1 MKINSSSEL
10 KALISASNSGKKIP
24 AMRLIED
31 SPATA
36 AILSKLNNVDRE
48 TKYDGKGNRTIV
60 SPNSSGMS
68 DLSQDVAQKATD
80 NENTLQLFPELE
92 QALRILINSVLAPK
106 DLNNT
111 DIIFSI
117 PNNLKVSPLN
127 NKLLPIIE
135 DKLSKD
141 FKLKQMI
148 PEMLYKTLGVDGAYP
163 VLIIPESSVDDMIN
177 DRKTIS
183 TESIQSHFG
192 DGKEKL
198 VNFGFIGDN
207 DETKSKSKDKSFG
220 FESFVNG
227 VEVSAGSISDNK
239 IQFKVKA
246 DGANVDTL
254 IRVTDNIDLIKFPD
268 LIKKKR
274 HQQVNKTLEQRF
286 VGSGFRGNIKTIA
299 TESDI
304 NNRNQSYGSS
314 ELNDLQLTQ
323 LLYKNNVSL
332 RNVTRKVKT
341 SNQTD
346 RLNIGA
352 PLVKILSAECV
363 MPVCMSGNKDKHV
376 GFYILLD
383 GMGNHLSK
391 DSASS
396 VYDDFRRNQRGGKQ
410 GGTNLSSSLLQRTA
424 DAFNS
429 TCDVVTYQQMQKI
442 CGEIIESDL
451 LARLR
456 NGIYGEDVSIV
467 ENTVVYDI
475 MLSRM
480 FREQQT
486 QILFVPVELMSYFH
500 HKLRKNGTGKTLL
513 EDSLVLNSLRAVL
526 MFANINRAVINS
538 IGRTEVELTVD
549 EHDPNKAKTL
559 EIAKHE
565 ALRTRQ
571 SQAIPA
577 TISPTDIQ
585 HYLNTSQMHFN
596 ITAVPG
602 LPGTSM
608 KFNETQ
614 TSYAQPESNMVE
626 QLDKK
631 AIMALGVPPELV
643 ANSDVEF
650 ATNIVSNNLRLNKQI
665 VQIQEA
671 FQPQLSTFAR
681 TFVLNHGDAIK
692 EIEDVIR
699 ANIKTLTETTNPD
712 EFFTDFKDNE
722 ELLVRLLARECL
734 SNFEVNFSRPDTV
747 TLKNQMEAFTEF
759 EEALDKVLKYRL
771 SEDILSEAT
780 SGEITSQQIGLIYN
794 SVKAYY
800 VRDWLKKN
808 AIMPELFDIVTDGDD
823 NKTNL
828 NIFTESSAYASS
840 LTESLNGFLKRVIPV
855 AEASERDMQ
864 KVTGGQELDA
874 GPGASE
880 GSGGSSSSSSDSDY
894 DSGDDN
900 NGDGTG
906 SDDSGGGDDLLSDMP
921 DMPSLDSL

>member
-1 MKINSSSEL
+1 MKINSNSEL

-24 AMRLIED
+24 ALRLIED

-117 PNNLKVSPLN
+117 PNDLKVSPLN

-135 DKLSKD
+135 KKLSKD

-183 TESIQSHFG
+183 TESIQSLFG
-192 DGKEKL
+192 DGKDRHIS
-198 VNFGFIGDN
+198 FGFIGDN
-207 DETKSKSKDKSFG
+207 DEAKTKGDKTVG
-220 FESFVNG
+220 FESFVSG
-227 VEVSAGSISDNK
+227 VDIKAGHISDNK
-239 IQFKVKA
+239 IQFKVKP

-274 HQQVNKTLEQRF
+274 NQQVNKTLEERF
-286 VGSGFRGNIKTIA
+286 VGSGFRGNIKAIA

-304 NNRNQSYGSS
+304 NNHNQSYSS
-314 ELNDLQLTQ
+314 TELNDLQLTQ

-396 VYDDFRRNQRGGKQ
+396 VYDDFRRNQRGVKQ
-410 GGTNLSSSLLQRTA
+410 GGGNLSSSLLQRTA
-424 DAFNS
+424 DAFS
-429 TCDVVTYQQMQKI
+429 TSCDIVTYQQMQKI

-538 IGRTEVELTVD
+538 IGRTEIELTVD

-643 ANSDVEF
+643 ANNDVEF

-692 EIEDVIR
+692 EIENVIR
-699 ANIKTLTETTNPD
+699 DNIKTLTETANPD
-712 EFFTDFKDNE
+712 EFFAEFADNQD
-722 ELLVRLLARECL
+722 LLVRLLARECL

-747 TLKNQMEAFTEF
+747 TLKNQMETFTEF

-864 KVTGGQELDA
+864 KLTGGQELEA
-874 GPGASE
+874 GPGSSE
-880 GSGGSSSSSSDSDY
+880 GNGGSSSSSLDDGGSGDVNLNETGGD
-894 DSGDDN
+894 DSGD
-900 NGDGTG
+900 
-906 SDDSGGGDDLLSDMP
+906 GGGEDDLIGGMP
-921 DMPSLDSL
+921 EMPSLDSL

>member
-1 MKINSSSEL
+1 MNINSNNEL
-10 KALISASNSGKKIP
+10 KALITASNSGKKIP
-24 AMRLIED
+24 ALRLIEN

-36 AILSKLNNVDRE
+36 AILSKLNNVERDTR
-48 TKYDGKGNRTIV
+48 YDPNGNRTIV

-68 DLSQDVAQKATD
+68 DLSQDVARKATD

-117 PNNLKVSPLN
+117 PNDLKVSPLSG
-127 NKLLPIIE
+127 KLLPIIE
-135 DKLSKD
+135 KKLSKD

-183 TESIQSHFG
+183 TESLQELFG
-192 DGKEKL
+192 NGKDNNVSL
-198 VNFGFIGDN
+198 GFIGNSDFSGN
-207 DETKSKSKDKSFG
+207 KREKTFS

-227 VEVSAGSISDNK
+227 TAIKAGANNDNK
-239 IQFKVKA
+239 IQFKAKEK
-246 DGANVDTL
+246 DSKKENIVDTL
-254 IRVTDNIDLIKFPD
+254 IRVTDNIDIIKFPE
-268 LIKKKR
+268 LVKIKR
-274 HQQVNKTLEQRF
+274 SEEVNKTLESRF
-286 VGSGFRGNIKTIA
+286 KGSGFNGNGRVISL
-299 TESDI
+299 ENDI
-304 NNRNQSYGSS
+304 NNRNSTYGSG

-332 RNVTRKVKT
+332 RNVTRKIKT
-341 SNQTD
+341 SNETE

-363 MPVCMSGNKDKHV
+363 MPVCMSGDVNKHV
-376 GFYILLD
+376 GFYVLLD

-396 VYDDFRRNQRGGKQ
+396 VYDDFRRNQRGFKQ
-410 GGTNLSSSLLQRTA
+410 GQGNGNLPSSLLQRTA
-424 DAFNS
+424 DAFNT
-429 TCDVVTYQQMQKI
+429 TCDIVTYQQMQKI
-442 CGEIIESDL
+442 CGDIIETDL
-451 LARLR
+451 LSRLR
-456 NGIYGEDVSIV
+456 NGIYGEDVAIV

-526 MFANINRAVINS
+526 MFANVNRAVINS

-614 TSYAQPESNMVE
+614 TSYAQPESTMVE
-626 QLDKK
+626 MLDKK

-643 ANSDVEF
+643 ANNDVEF

-671 FQPQLSTFAR
+671 FQPQMSSFAR
-681 TFVLNHGDAIK
+681 TYVLNHGEAIK
-692 EIEDVIR
+692 EVEDVIR
-699 ANIKTLTETTNPD
+699 ENIKTLTDVTNAD
-712 EFFTDFKDNE
+712 EFFAEFANNQ
-722 ELLVRLLARECL
+722 ELLIRLLARECL

-780 SGEITSQQIGLIYN
+780 SGAITNEQIGLIYN
-794 SVKAYY
+794 SVKAHYI
-800 VRDWLKKN
+800 RDWLKKN
-808 AIMPELFDIVTDGDD
+808 AIMPELFDIVSDGDD
-823 NKTNL
+823 NKTSFD
-828 NIFTESSAYASS
+828 IFTQTSSYAAS
-840 LTESLNGFLKRVIPV
+840 LTESLNSFLKRVVPV
-855 AEASERDMQ
+855 AEASQRDMEQ
-864 KVTGGQELDA
+864 VTAGQELGA
-874 GPGASE
+874 GPEASE
-880 GSGGSSSSSSDSDY
+880 GSGDSSSSSDSSSDT
-894 DSGDDN
+894 GDDTTEDG
-900 NGDGTG
+900 GD
-906 SDDSGGGDDLLSDMP
+906 GGDDGLAGMP